1 MSVDHI
7 ARAKAYVRE
16 AMDGLADRER
26 LRHKTLLALLTA
38 EGVDV
43 PNARSLDSDALRKL
57 LDQHYDQ
64 AA

>member
-1 MSVDHI
+1 
-7 ARAKAYVRE
+7 
-16 AMDGLADRER
+16 
-26 LRHKTLLALLTA
+26 LTA

-57 LDQHYDQ
+57 LDQHYDR